1 MAILTLDGLYTLW
14 LPYPQPCGK
23 PVDRCAGVNP
33 DTGTPVVL
41 TLEDVTSLLHICN
54 SIKISS
60 NVGKNLREKVD
71 IHLVIR

>member
-41 TLEDVTSLLHICN
+41 TLEDVTALLHISN
-54 SIKISS
+54 GTKLFS
-60 NVGKNLREKVD
+60 NVGKNLKKKLD
-71 IHLVIR
+71 IRLVIR